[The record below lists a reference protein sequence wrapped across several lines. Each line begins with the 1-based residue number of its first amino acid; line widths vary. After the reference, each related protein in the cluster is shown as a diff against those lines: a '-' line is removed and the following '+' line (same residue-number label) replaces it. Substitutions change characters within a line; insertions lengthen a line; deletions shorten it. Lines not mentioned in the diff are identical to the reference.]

1 MSKLS
6 SFISFVLFNIVAATT
21 NTDVTLL
28 TPRSSPTD
36 ARTRLL
42 RAAEL
47 YKYPVREVGGA
58 ASPPAE
64 QLAALKKEV
73 KEIAKDAPDSILLW
87 LDGTDALI
95 TAGPLRVV
103 EELTRD
109 REGPG
114 GAVRVLV
121 AADGVLWPV
130 GASKDAFPKPA
141 LGRRF
146 LDAGGIVGTA
156 GALDALLQDAPAD
169 APSLQEALIALY
181 TDPASRARHAIAI
194 DHASNMFQNLHGATG
209 DLEVRFAGREG
220 YLQNTAYSSVPLVIR
235 ANRETAVSL
244 NSFANYLAKGF
255 NPDDG
260 CRECWENMLSL
271 EEVDPKE
278 YPLVTLAVVI
288 NRPVPFLEEF
298 LWKLKNQTYPKD
310 RIDLYFH
317 NMVPYHEQEVSDW
330 LDSQGR
336 QYRSLKYTSPEDPAK
351 EWHSKGKAV
360 EHCQSKN
367 CAYLMLTDGHSHLDN
382 PFVIKL
388 LVEQNR
394 GVLAPMLARPH
405 KPWSNFWGGLT
416 EDGFYSRSFDYLD
429 IVKNI
434 KRGLW
439 NVPYVAH
446 CYMVRRDV
454 IDSQLTKP
462 DFVNKLM
469 DADMAFS
476 ANMRKKGVHLHVTNR
491 LDMGHLVSSESF
503 NTKHF
508 KPEMW
513 EMFENRWDWEARYLH
528 PNYSQSLDENTTI
541 AMPCPDVYWFPVFS
555 TRFSQEMI
563 DVNENYGK
571 WSDGSHMDKR
581 LEGGYETVPTVDIH
595 TNQIEYRDE
604 WLDILRA
611 YIQPLQMRVFEG
623 YNNDV
628 GPPQALM
635 AFNVR
640 YKPDEQPLLR
650 PHHDTSTYTINVALN
665 RPGIDFQGG
674 GVRFVR
680 YNCSVLDTK
689 VGWVLMHPGKLTH
702 LHEGLRTTGGTRYIM
717 VTFIDP

>member
-1 MSKLS
+1 MKKLLYLIYL
-6 SFISFVLFNIVAATT
+6 ISIKIATAIKS
-21 NTDVTLL
+21 TDVVLL
-28 TPRSSPTD
+28 TPRSLPTD

-42 RAAEL
+42 RSAEV
-47 YKYPVREVGGA
+47 YKYPVKEVGGA
-58 ASPPAE
+58 AASPGE
-64 QLAALKKEV
+64 LLAALKEAVAEAAKE
-73 KEIAKDAPDSILLW
+73 APDSTLLW
-87 LDGTDALI
+87 LDGTAALV

-114 GAVRVLV
+114 GPARVLV
-121 AADGVLWPV
+121 SGDGVFWPV
-130 GASKDAFPKPA
+130 EGSKEDFPKPDI
-141 LGRRF
+141 GRRF
-146 LDAGGIVGTA
+146 LDAGGLVGTA
-156 GALDALLQDAPAD
+156 SALHALLQDAPSD
-169 APSLQEALIALY
+169 APSLQHALVALY
-181 TDPASRARHAIAI
+181 TTPALRTRHALAI

-220 YLQNTAYSSVPLVIR
+220 YLQNTAHSSVPLVLR
-235 ANRETAVSL
+235 ANRDTAVSL

-260 CRECWENMLSL
+260 CRECWENMLDL
-271 EEVDPKE
+271 EGVKHEDF
-278 YPLVTLAVVI
+278 PLVTVAVFI

-298 LWKLKNQTYPKD
+298 LWKLKNQTYPKS

-317 NMVPYHEQEVSDW
+317 NMMPYHEREVSDW
-330 LDSQGR
+330 LDSEGR
-336 QYRSLKYTSPEDPAK
+336 LYRSLAYTAPEDPAK
-351 EWHSKGKAV
+351 EWHSKDKAV
-360 EHCQSKN
+360 KHCESKD
-367 CAYLMLTDGHSHLDN
+367 CAYLMLLDGHAHLDN
-382 PFVIKL
+382 PHVIKL

-394 GVLAPMLARPH
+394 GVIAPMLARPH

-416 EDGFYSRSFDYLD
+416 SDGFYSRTFDYLD
-429 IVKNI
+429 IIKNV

-439 NVPYVAH
+439 NVPYVGH
-446 CYMVRRDV
+446 CYLIRRDV
-454 IDSQLTKP
+454 IDGAQTRP
-462 DFVNKLM
+462 DFINKLM

-503 NTKHF
+503 NPNHF
-508 KPEMW
+508 RPELW

-528 PNYSQSLDENTTI
+528 PNFSQNLDENTTI
-541 AMPCPDVYWFPVFS
+541 AQACPDVYWFPVFS
-555 TRFSQEMI
+555 ERYAQEHI

-571 WSDGSHMDKR
+571 WSDGSNMDKR

-635 AFNVR
+635 AFTVR